1 MQRMQRPDPSEQAA
15 YYDTYIRLVPA
26 GDIVQTLSRQHD
38 QTPQAS
44 LRGLSDA
51 QACWRPAPAEW
62 SVKQVVG
69 HMLDTERAFALRALW
84 FARGGEQ
91 ALPGFSQT
99 EWMACWPRCTAPGR
113 LAGRM
118 GTPPR
123 KQPAALRRLRRR
135 GVGAGRHCQR
145 QPQHRAHMG
154 LVYRRARAPSSRI
167 TPHGVPRGYGLN
179 LPASICYGR
188 DERPS

>member
-38 QTPQAS
+38 DTQAL

-51 QACWRPAPAEW
+51 QARWRPAPAEW

-69 HMLDTERAFALRALW
+69 HMLDTERVFALRALW

-99 EWMACWPRCTAPGR
+99 EWMACCDFDAQP
-113 LAGRM
+113 LADLLAEWAHCRASNLQLFAGFDD
-118 GTPPR
+118 
-123 KQPAALRRLRRR
+123 AAWARGGIASGNPSTVRTWIWCIAGHELHHLESLRT
-135 GVGAGRHCQR
+135 
-145 QPQHRAHMG
+145 
-154 LVYRRARAPSSRI
+154 VYREAM
-167 TPHGVPRGYGLN
+167 G
-179 LPASICYGR
+179 
-188 DERPS
+188 